1 MARFARGAEADT
13 PPLGRDA
20 YDAFKGTGS
29 AFAAFIDLAEQAG
42 AEIVTPIAAGAWP
55 SGPVEDAA
63 YQYMTDIICDAV
75 AAMVRGKAPRH
86 PLPAEFAPE
95 RHFARRA
102 ATI

>member
-1 MARFARGAEADT
+1 M
-13 PPLGRDA
+13 
-20 YDAFKGTGS
+20 
-29 AFAAFIDLAEQAG
+29 
-42 AEIVTPIAAGAWP
+42 AAGGYKIGLGIAHLI
-55 SGPVEDAA
+55 G
-63 YQYMTDIICDAV
+63 DAV